1 MTMNNTSQVTQKPAL
16 LSVVKRGRIEAPIR
30 GLLYAADGV
39 GKTTFAANAPEPIFL
54 CAESGTAQ
62 LDVARLPEPEAWPEV
77 LTLVEQLI
85 TEEHDFKT
93 FVVDSLSWLE
103 PMLHQYICQRGKKK
117 SMAEFDF
124 GKGHVAAFEEWR
136 VFVSKVERL
145 WKTRGMNVILLAHVH
160 TANIKNPAGT
170 DYGIIC
176 PKLHQAA
183 EGLFREWVDA
193 VLYAEFQT
201 FEIGGDAKRA
211 KVISDGARI
220 MHTQHRGAFRAKNR
234 YNLPETLPLDWQAF
248 AEAVKR
254 QAPAD
259 PTKLTA
265 RIESLLANADE
276 ALTARVRAAV
286 AKAQGDAAQLARI
299 HDHLSA
305 TVNIQAKENAH
316 E

>member
-1 MTMNNTSQVTQKPAL
+1 MTMNHAPELTRKPAL
-16 LSVVKRGRIEAPIR
+16 LSVIKRGKIVAPIR
-30 GLLYAADGV
+30 AILYAADGV
-39 GKTTFAANAPEPIFL
+39 GKTTFASNAPSPIFL

-62 LDVARLPEPEAWPEV
+62 LDVARLPEPESWADV
-77 LTLVEQLI
+77 LALVDQLI

-103 PMLHQYICQRGKKK
+103 PLLHQHVCQRGKKR
-117 SMAEFDF
+117 SMSEFEF

-136 VFVSKVERL
+136 VLVSKVERL
-145 WKTRGMNVILLAHVH
+145 WRQRGMNVVLLAHAH

-201 FEIGGDAKRA
+201 FEIGGDSKRA
-211 KVISDGARI
+211 KVISDGARV

-234 YNLPETLPLDWQAF
+234 YDLPEVLPLDWQAF
-248 AEAVKR
+248 A
-254 QAPAD
+254 D
-259 PTKLTA
+259 
-265 RIESLLANADE
+265 
-276 ALTARVRAAV
+276 AV
-286 AKAQGDAAQLARI
+286 AAQQPASPQALRTRIGKLLEQTTDADLKAKVTTAVAAAGDDAAKLAKYA
-299 HDHLSA
+299 DHLA
-305 TVNIQAKENAH
+305 AKINIAKE
-316 E
+316 ESPE